1 MHTLTDFR
9 LENEAGI
16 AEKAKVKSREN
27 QGFVQV
33 YDLGWRRLQAL
44 MVSRPAAARLYA
56 LLAQHIDGAGAV
68 VATQEVL
75 ADLLGVSVKTIARH
89 SQALEE
95 EGALIRIPL
104 SGGVYAYA
112 LHPEEIWR
120 SWDSGKDYAAFYSK
134 TLVNKKAAGGEHIR
148 RRLQVMIK
156 ERSGEP
162 ELPLEPQA

>member
-1 MHTLTDFR
+1 MTADHLPTLGELA
-9 LENEAGI
+9 LEVRSKNAGPFWVTMELFMRD
-16 AEKAKVKSREN
+16 AE
-27 QGFVQV
+27 G
-33 YDLGWRRLQAL
+33 
-44 MVSRPAAARLYA
+44 YA
-56 LLAQHIDGAGAV
+56 L
-68 VATQEVL
+68 VAKADETGTSPGKEVL